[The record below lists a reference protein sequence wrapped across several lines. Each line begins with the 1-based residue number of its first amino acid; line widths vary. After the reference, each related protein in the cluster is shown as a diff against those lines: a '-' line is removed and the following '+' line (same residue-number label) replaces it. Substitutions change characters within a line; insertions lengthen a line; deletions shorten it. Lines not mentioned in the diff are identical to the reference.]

1 MVSKINNPI
10 NNSINDAINDAIEY
24 VKTLIGIPYR
34 WYEEGE
40 DAFSGSDKFWAINLP
55 APSTTEIIQH
65 NKSIVCT
72 GLINLMR
79 RHNGLKIP
87 GLDGDI
93 TGKYREFYKKYPGG
107 TGAWFLYLYQ
117 KKRLE
122 KIDLNKHYPNG
133 TLLLAR
139 FKSNEDDQGHVA
151 VVCDLECD
159 NRKNKKPLND
169 QLIIHAVPCIP
180 YKDRKKFDNHGS
192 VKIEPFH
199 ILNDKER
206 IKKKNKKT
214 YYTYVCLPENWLLI
228 N

>member
-1 MVSKINNPI
+1 MVSSKLK
-10 NNSINDAINDAIEY
+10 AVIEY

-34 WYEEGE
+34 WYEEEE

-55 APSTTEIIQH
+55 PPTATEIIQN

-79 RHNGLKIP
+79 RYNGLKIP

-151 VVCDLECD
+151 VVCDLECID
-159 NRKNKKPLND
+159 NKSKKPLNE

-180 YKDRKKFDNHGS
+180 YKDRKKLDNHGS

-199 ILNDKER
+199 ILNDRER